1 MKAYDSPMDI
11 RRREEKIRD
20 EANRLRALQAQK
32 VFFLFFFCF
41 VLFCFVFSFTSHFC
55 FFLFLKWETV
65 QIIRMKKGE
74 NVMMTERNA
83 KNARPRMERRKRMK
97 SRADIIPVALENLKG
112 LKGLRG
118 LTSYPRSQK
127 RRQLKDLPRNQRNLL
142 RNHPRMWTSSLISGK
157 KSNPA
162 AKRKFPGLLLL
173 PKRVRKKNP
182 EVAATTMMI
191 NTGVIV
197 DTAIVIAVRR
207 VTVIVTG
214 RGETRKER
222 RGKEERN

>member
-1 MKAYDSPMDI
+1 MKI
-11 RRREEKIRD
+11 
-20 EANRLRALQAQK
+20 
-32 VFFLFFFCF
+32 V
-41 VLFCFVFSFTSHFC
+41 
-55 FFLFLKWETV
+55 
-65 QIIRMKKGE
+65 RMKKGE

-162 AKRKFPGLLLL
+162 AKRKFPRLLLL
-173 PKRVRKKNP
+173 PRRVRKKNP

-197 DTAIVIAVRR
+197 DTVMVIAVRR

-214 RGETRKER
+214 RGGTRKER
-222 RGKEERN
+222 RGNQKAPRSKIKEAPCKQIWRVWVTSPANMPFLLATKFWERTPMFEW